1 MSEKTGTAKR
11 EMSVVIIG
19 GGIGGMATAVALRRV
34 GIRATIIERTAAIQ
48 DVGAGFWLSSNG
60 TKALEHLGCLER
72 LRPGMVETDEQIFR
86 SVNDDALLFKSV
98 FGDEA
103 TRKYGAPI
111 GFIHRADLLAALME
125 DVPSDCI
132 QLGRRAVDFV
142 ETDTKVTVVLDD
154 GSSVD
159 ADVLIGADGIRS
171 AVRRWRFGDEDPR
184 FTGTVCWRSVFPAD
198 RLSFDPGRAQHCW
211 FGVGRSIV
219 SYALRG
225 GEFFNFVGFVPANEV
240 EQESWTHA
248 GDIAKMRASFAN
260 SCDRVQS
267 ILDAVDD
274 AFVTGLYFRD
284 PIADWSTPRT
294 TLLGDAA
301 HPTLPTAGQG
311 AQMALEDAVTVAHCL
326 AKNGPDGL
334 AQALAE
340 YAFRRRTRTARIH
353 EIARANERWMHLK
366 DPVLLAARKGRFQ
379 GMSRLDPVGEI
390 SVGWIFGF
398 DPIKALDEPTTPE
411 RVASLPGSS
420 SFERPIAKRAA
431 ELWGSALTLE
441 ERAGGWLGERM
452 GFERF
457 AAEAFPPEV
466 EPARQD
472 LGGIPSL
479 RIGSGDTSRPT
490 ILYFHG
496 GGFCLGSARASSA
509 FLERLAASV
518 AGTAFAP
525 DYALSPERGFPA
537 ALEDAAKAYRAVL
550 ALGIEPKNIC
560 LAGMDAG
567 ACLALSLAVSL
578 RDAGQ
583 PLPAMQYLISPFVD
597 LTLSSPSITGNEK
610 TDAWL
615 NRASLTLMAAS
626 YIHDADPQ
634 DPRVSPIRAELA
646 GLPPTLIQAASGE
659 ILADDASRLAARL
672 RGAGVDVRLTLKED
686 TVHGYPLFDFLP
698 EAAEAVEE
706 FRRMAD
712 GADEADPRP
721 RGL

>member
-1 MSEKTGTAKR
+1 MSNQAGTAR
-11 EMSVVIIG
+11 SEMSVVIVG
-19 GGIGGMATAVALRRV
+19 GGIGGMAAAVALRRV
-34 GIRATIIERTAAIQ
+34 GIRATIIERVSAIQ
-48 DVGAGFWLSSNG
+48 EVGAGFWLSSNG
-60 TKALEHLGCLER
+60 TKVLQHLGCLDR
-72 LRPGMVETDEQIFR
+72 LRPGMVETDEQVFR
-86 SVNDDALLFKSV
+86 SVNDDALLYKSV
-98 FGDEA
+98 FGDRAAREF
-103 TRKYGAPI
+103 GAPV
-111 GFIHRADLLAALME
+111 GFVHRADLLAALMH

-132 QLGRRAVDFV
+132 RLGRRAVDIA
-142 ETDTKVTVVLDD
+142 ETDAGVTVVLDD
-154 GSSVD
+154 GSRVD

-171 AVRRWRFGDEDPR
+171 AVRGWRFGEEDPR

-198 RLSFDPGRAQHCW
+198 RLSFDPGNTQHCW
-211 FGVGRSIV
+211 FGMGRSIV

-225 GEFFNFVGFVPANEV
+225 GEFFNFVGFVPADEV
-240 EQESWTHA
+240 EQESWTRS
-248 GDIAKMRASFAN
+248 GDIARMRQSFAGA
-260 SCDRVQS
+260 CDRVQS

-284 PIADWSTPRT
+284 PITDWSTPRT

-301 HPTLPTAGQG
+301 HPTLPTVGQG

-326 AKNGPDGL
+326 AKYGRDRI

-340 YAFRRRTRTARIH
+340 YASRRRTRTARIH
-353 EIARANERWMHLK
+353 ELARANERWMHLR

-379 GMSRLDPVGEI
+379 GMSRLDPVGAI
-390 SVGWIFGF
+390 SIGWMFGF
-398 DPIKALDEPTTPE
+398 DPIKALDEPSAGDAEAGRLGGSMLKRP
-411 RVASLPGSS
+411 VAN
-420 SFERPIAKRAA
+420 RAA
-431 ELWGSALTLE
+431 EMWRSALTLE
-441 ERAGGWLGERM
+441 ERAGGWLGERA
-452 GFERF
+452 GYERF

-466 EPARQD
+466 EPAHQD

-479 RIGSGDTSRPT
+479 RIGSGNAGRTT
-490 ILYFHG
+490 ILFFHG

-509 FLERLAASV
+509 FLERLATSV
-518 AGTAFAP
+518 DGTAFAP

-537 ALEDAAKAYRAVL
+537 AVEDAAKAYRALL
-550 ALGIEPKNIC
+550 AMGVEPRHIR

-578 RDAGQ
+578 RDAGE
-583 PLPAMQYLISPFVD
+583 PLPAMLYFVSPLVD
-597 LTLSSPSITGNEK
+597 LTLSSPGMTENQK

-659 ILADDASRLAARL
+659 ILADDASRLAAML
-672 RGAGVDVRLTLKED
+672 RAAGVDVRLTLKED